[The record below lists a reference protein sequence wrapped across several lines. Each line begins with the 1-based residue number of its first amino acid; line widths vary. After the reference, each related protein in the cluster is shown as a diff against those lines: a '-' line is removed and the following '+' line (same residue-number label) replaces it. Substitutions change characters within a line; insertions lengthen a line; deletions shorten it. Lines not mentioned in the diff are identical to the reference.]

1 MQGLDPPAM
10 REAHRREDSAWIAAR
25 LEDPTSRAMVFGV
38 DSVLVARPGA
48 AAAVTPIPSGTGGA
62 PLLLGVDSA
71 GAVFAVDVAGDSF
84 EAGPGQSFQSL
95 REFLPTCSP
104 LEAGLAVHGAS
115 LVGWHRRH
123 SHCPNC
129 GAVTSSVSGGY
140 VRECGACGTLHYPRI
155 DPVVIMLVIDGDR
168 VLLGRG
174 VGWDS
179 GLYSALA
186 GFVEPGETLEQA
198 VVREVVEETGL
209 TVTNIAY
216 QASQSWPFPSSLMIG
231 FEATLLDGE
240 LQPGDL
246 ELEDARWLTR
256 AEITSSA
263 EGRGPIQLPSRSTIA
278 RHLLEQWVAR

>member
-1 MQGLDPPAM
+1 MQGFDPPAL
-10 REAHRREDSAWIAAR
+10 REAHRREDATWIAAR
-25 LEDPTSRAMVFGV
+25 LEDPSSRAIVFGD
-38 DSVLVARPGA
+38 DSVLVSAPGA
-48 AAAVTPIPSGTGGA
+48 AAAVTPMPAGTVGT
-62 PLLLGVDSA
+62 PLLLGVDST
-71 GAVFAVDVAGDSF
+71 GAVFAADVAGDSF
-84 EAGPGQSFQSL
+84 EPGAGHTFQSL
-95 REFLPTCSP
+95 REFLPTASP
-104 LEAGLAVHGAS
+104 QEAGLAVHGAS

-129 GAVTSSVSGGY
+129 GAATSSVSGGH
-140 VRECGACGTLHYPRI
+140 VRECGACATLHYPRI

-198 VVREVVEETGL
+198 VVREVAEETGL
-209 TVTNIAY
+209 TVTDVAY
-216 QASQSWPFPSSLMIG
+216 QSSQSWPFPSSLMIG

-246 ELEDARWLTR
+246 ELEHARWLTR
-256 AEITSSA
+256 AEITSAA
-263 EGRGPIQLPSRSTIA
+263 EGRGPIQLPSHSTIA
-278 RHLLEQWVAR
+278 RRLLDGWVAR